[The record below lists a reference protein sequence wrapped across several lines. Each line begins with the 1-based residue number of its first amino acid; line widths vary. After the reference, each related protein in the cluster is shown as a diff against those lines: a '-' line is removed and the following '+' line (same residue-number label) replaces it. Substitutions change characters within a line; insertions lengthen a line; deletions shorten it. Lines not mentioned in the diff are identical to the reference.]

1 MQQFCYVH
9 RSGTES
15 RFAQYKELMA
25 SKVRNILLVS
35 TPYDAWVMEEDCK
48 LSERLVS
55 EYRGLNLSQ
64 PPSLTWVSSFAEV
77 PEQLDMHA
85 CDMLILMSNFTEEDL
100 HSLKKAV
107 KEPHPDLPV
116 VMLTHQRIENPAEYR
131 EYGVDRS
138 FVWTG
143 NADLL
148 LAIVKLS
155 EDRRNAERDTEFAGV
170 RVIIVVEDSPDYISS
185 LLPILYREL
194 VLQAQQVIHEG
205 LNQEHR
211 LLAMRARPKIL
222 VADNYER
229 AMEYFRKYEHYVLGV
244 ISDVR
249 FPMDGTVVADA
260 GVQLLKQIRT
270 ERADI
275 PLLLTSSESVNAA
288 RAAEVPAFF
297 VDKNS
302 PFLLAEVR
310 RFVSEQLGFGDFV
323 FRDAEGGEIGRATSM
338 YGVEKMLRTIPDDVF
353 LAHCSRNDF
362 SRWFFAR
369 NEFELACAMRP
380 LTNADFVDALTQR
393 DFLLT
398 LIRDRIRDRQ
408 RGVVV
413 SFHAADFDPGTD
425 FLKMGKG
432 SLGGKSRGLAFL
444 FRLLTQNGWLQEKYH
459 DVQISPPRTLAV
471 GVDGFEAFIRNNNLK
486 YLAKTDV
493 PDAEVARLFLAGKMP
508 GWLEHHVR
516 LYLREVNYPIT
527 IRSSS
532 LLEDAQYQAYAG
544 LYATFMLPN
553 NHPDP
558 QERLRQTLRAIRL
571 VFASTYYQA
580 PKAFSRRVK
589 LRTDEEKMGVV
600 IQEVVGQQYGEYFY
614 PAISGVA
621 QSHNYYPFG
630 RMDTDDGVASI
641 AMGLGK
647 MVMDGGQILRF
658 SPKHPQLLPQF
669 AKDADMMRN
678 SQTGF
683 YSLYMGGAS
692 AAWEP
697 ADTGP
702 AAGPSAVAASGA
714 VPVSVAGTGV
724 PDSPDRVVLREVYEA
739 EPDGPISIVASSY
752 DPREGVLRDTASAP
766 GAKVLLFSQVLR
778 HDSFPLPGILRDV
791 LSMAEQAMG
800 GPVEV
805 EFAVDLPV
813 SEAQR
818 RKQEETGYPRGR
830 FALLQL
836 RPMSARAE
844 VRKVTVT
851 DEERQRAFCYSRNA
865 LGNAERRDIR
875 DIVFVR
881 PDAFDAAHTRDIAQ
895 EIGQMNRVLQDEGRP
910 YLLIGFGRWGS
921 ADAWLGIP
929 VGWQDICGV
938 GAMIETS
945 TETLKVEPSQG
956 SHFFHNIT
964 TLGINYIMVE
974 GKGEETLDWA
984 WLGSLP
990 EVSRGTYISRVQ
1002 LDDPLLLKVDGRS
1015 SQCVILAEKQS
1026 GGASSAVL
1034 TGIAGEVSD
1043 VGEADGNAPVS
1054 KTCKR
1059 DVFHV

>member
-9 RSGTES
+9 RTGTES

-77 PEQLDMHA
+77 PEQLEAHA
-85 CDMLILMSNFTEEDL
+85 CDLLILMSNYTEEDL
-100 HSLKKAV
+100 LSLKSSV
-107 KEPHPDLPV
+107 KERYPDLPV
-116 VMLTHQRIENPAEYR
+116 VMLTHQRIEHPEEYR
-131 EYGVDRS
+131 ALGVDRF

-155 EDRRNAERDTEFAGV
+155 EDRRNVEHDTQFAGV
-170 RVIIVVEDSPDYISS
+170 RVIIMVEDSPVYISS

-222 VADNYER
+222 VAETYER
-229 AMEYFRKYEHYVLGV
+229 AVEYFRQYEHYVLGV

-249 FPMDGTVVADA
+249 YPMGGKLIADA
-260 GVQLLKQIRT
+260 GVTLLKEIRH

-288 RAAEVPAFF
+288 RAEEVPAFF

-323 FRDAEGGEIGRATSM
+323 FRDAEGGEIGRASSM
-338 YGVEKMLRTIPDDVF
+338 HGVEKMLRTIPDDVF

-369 NEFELACAMRP
+369 NEFELACVMRP
-380 LTNADFVDALTQR
+380 LTNADFSGPLTQR

-413 SFHAADFDPGTD
+413 TFHAGDFDPTTD
-425 FLKMGKG
+425 FLKTGKG

-444 FRLLTQNGWLQEKYH
+444 FRLLSQNRWLQEKFP
-459 DVQISPPRTLAV
+459 DVHIAPPRTLAV
-471 GVDGFEAFIRNNNLK
+471 SVDGFDAFVRNNNLK
-486 YLAKTDV
+486 YLAKADV
-493 PDAEVARLFLAGKMP
+493 PDAEIARLFLAGKMP

-516 LYLREVNYPIT
+516 IYLREVDYPIT

-558 QERLRQTLRAIRL
+558 QERLRQALQAIKL

-614 PAISGVA
+614 PVISGVA

-630 RMDTDDGVASI
+630 RMDTEEGVASI

-647 MVMDGGQILRF
+647 MVMDGGQTLRF
-658 SPKHPQLLPQF
+658 SPAHPQLLPQF
-669 AKDADMMRN
+669 ATESDMMRN
-678 SQTGF
+678 SQTSF
-683 YSLYMGGAS
+683 YSLYMGGVSAS
-692 AAWEP
+692 WEP
-697 ADTGP
+697 VDVPPQPVSGTDADS
-702 AAGPSAVAASGA
+702 AGEGRASGVTSFA
-714 VPVSVAGTGV
+714 
-724 PDSPDRVVLREVYEA
+724 SPDRVVLREVYDA
-739 EPDGPISIVASSY
+739 EPDGPVTLVASTY
-752 DPREGVLRDTASAP
+752 DPREGVLRDTVSGP

-778 HDSFPLPGILRDV
+778 HNSFPLPEIVKDV
-791 LSMAEQAMG
+791 LDIASQAMG

-805 EFAVDLPV
+805 EFAVDMPV
-813 SEAQR
+813 TEAQR
-818 RKQEETGYPRGR
+818 AALKEAGHPKGR

-836 RPMSARAE
+836 RPMSAKAE

-851 DEERQRAFCYSRNA
+851 EADRKRAFCYSCNA
-865 LGNAERRDIR
+865 LGNAERHDIR
-875 DIVFVR
+875 DVVFVR
-881 PDAFDAAHTRDIAQ
+881 PDSFDVAYTQEIAR
-895 EIGQMNRVLQDEGRP
+895 EIGQMNRTLMDEGRP

-921 ADAWLGIP
+921 ADRWLGIP

-938 GAMIETS
+938 AAMIETS
-945 TETLKVEPSQG
+945 TGTLKVEPSQG

-964 TLGINYIMVE
+964 TLGINYIMVGE
-974 GKGEETLDWA
+974 KGEERIDWD
-984 WLGSLP
+984 WLAGLP
-990 EVSRGTYISRVQ
+990 EVHREKYISRVQ
-1002 LDDPLLLKVDGRS
+1002 LDTPLHLKVDGRT
-1015 SQCVILAEKQS
+1015 SQCVIM
-1026 GGASSAVL
+1026 
-1034 TGIAGEVSD
+1034 
-1043 VGEADGNAPVS
+1043 VGSETDNVAPDGPEHAA

-1059 DVFHV
+1059 EIKNV